1 MLRRHESSK
10 EKLKAAAVSVL
21 PLVFVTVYYELLL
34 NIFAPENTLRNF
46 IYPAIFAAA
55 AGLAAAAAAVL
66 LPAKARR
73 VCTTVFMAAEGIL
86 FTAECLVKK
95 TFSAYMTVTSMLS
108 GAKGV
113 VTEYSDS
120 LAAIVTG
127 SIPVLLLFFSPP
139 LLYGI
144 FVGRYE
150 KPVKRRLS
158 AVLAVCAAVL
168 LAAGALLPE
177 KDNDSLL
184 GFNFDAAVE
193 SYGLTAA
200 IGINARTSA
209 APKAAETGFI
219 AEAPVTMT
227 TAAAEQTA
235 VTEKFG
241 ENKVDVPS
249 ETRTET
255 SVPEEP
261 VIYGD
266 NVMDLDF
273 GAALSRDTSGTAAE
287 LNAYVQTLTPTN
299 KNKYTGLF
307 EGKNLVLI
315 CAEAFS
321 DVALNEELTPNLWRL
336 AHNGIYFSEYYQP
349 SWGGSTTT
357 GEFSFTTGLVPE
369 TGLESMQKISDN
381 NNYFTLGN
389 QLQRQGYASC
399 AVHNGMYD
407 YYSRNL
413 THTHLGYDQFLAY
426 GSGLEDIIKIYSED
440 TPMIEKTLEM
450 YIDKQPF
457 SLYYMSVSGHFKYT
471 ADNHKVKNYLDKVH
485 EVYGNKYKE
494 KTNYYLCYQMEF
506 DNAVGVLL
514 QKLEEA
520 GIADDTVIC
529 ITADHYPY
537 GLEENPAY
545 DMEADYVSDLY
556 GYKHTTPWEKD
567 HNSWFLWS
575 GCLENEYK
583 DYACEISVPTYSLD
597 IVPTLSNLF
606 GLEYDS
612 RLLPGRDVFSDA
624 EPLVVWNNRS
634 WATDKGKYYARTKE
648 FFPAPGFEYNAEYIE
663 AINNAVSNKIR
674 FSYSVVNSDYYG
686 ALFGP
691 DEIDT
696 FTVATK
702 KDG

>member
-1 MLRRHESSK
+1 MFRKPESTK
-10 EKLKAAAVSVL
+10 EKLKAAAISAL
-21 PLVFVTVYYELLL
+21 PLIFVSVYYELLL
-34 NIFAPENTLRNF
+34 NIFAPENSLRNF

-55 AGLAAAAAAVL
+55 AGLTAAAAAAL
-66 LPAKARR
+66 LPAKVRR
-73 VCTTVFMAAEGIL
+73 ACTTVFMAAEAIL

-95 TFSAYMTVTSMLS
+95 TFSAYMTVMSMLS

-144 FVGRYE
+144 FIGRYE
-150 KPVKRRLS
+150 KPVKRRFS
-158 AVLAVCAAVL
+158 AVFAVCAAVL
-168 LAAGALLPE
+168 FAAGALLPE
-177 KDNDSLL
+177 KDNDS
-184 GFNFDAAVE
+184 FMAFDFDAAVE

-200 IGINARTSA
+200 IGLNARTSA

-227 TAAAEQTA
+227 TAATEQTTA
-235 VTEKFG
+235 TENSA
-241 ENKVDVPS
+241 ENNGDIP
-249 ETRTET
+249 TET
-255 SVPEEP
+255 HTETTEPPEP
-261 VIYGD
+261 IIYGD
-266 NVMDLDF
+266 NIMDLDF
-273 GAALSRDTSGTAAE
+273 AAALSRDTSGTAAE

-357 GEFSFTTGLVPE
+357 GEFSFVTGLVPE

-389 QLQRQGYASC
+389 QLQRQGYTSC
-399 AVHNGMYD
+399 AVHNGMHD
-407 YYSRNL
+407 YYSRHL
-413 THTHLGYDQFLAY
+413 THTHLGYDKFLAY

-440 TPMIEKTLEM
+440 SPMIEKTLEM

-471 ADNHKVKNYLDKVH
+471 ADNHKVKKYLDKVH

-506 DNAVGVLL
+506 DNAVGILL

-545 DMEADYVSDLY
+545 DMETDYVSDLY

-583 DYACEISVPTYSLD
+583 DYACEISAPTYSLD

-634 WATDKGKYYARTKE
+634 WVTDKGKYYARTKE

-663 AINNAVSNKIR
+663 AINNSVSNKIR
-674 FSYSVVNSDYYG
+674 FSYSVVNNDYYG

-696 FTVATK
+696 FTVVTK